1 MATRDLGPSGLRVSA
16 PCRGAMTFGE
26 ADDESFMHEVGCDE
40 ATRSRAS
47 LELGHPYEFMG
58 RILRRG

>member
-1 MATRDLGPSGLRVSA
+1 
-16 PCRGAMTFGE
+16 MTFGE

-47 LELGHPYEFMG
+47 LERGHPYEFMG
-58 RILRRG
+58 RIQRRG